1 MERYNYSINDSKKVL
16 DYVYKIVCETNK
28 NSYSGV
34 IRYSHILAELN
45 IDLRDTAMQQ
55 DIKCYIIDS
64 EYLDKIQ
71 AIDFDNLREQ
81 IVVILFVKVPMPTWK
96 IPVCWTMVGSVKI
109 DAPTL
114 NEAIEFVDGNLTL
127 PLPVG
132 EYLSDSFKIDYIDEP
147 EYIREVFNN
156 NQKDMKQE
164 KTKQDFYDELC
175 KVLTDWEGQKAVD
188 NDLYNMLVDIQNNW
202 ENIITKQED

>member
-1 MERYNYSINDSKKVL
+1 MERYNYSINESKKVL
-16 DYVYKIVCETNK
+16 DYVYKIVCETNR
-28 NSYSGV
+28 NSYSGI

-64 EYLDKIQ
+64 EYLDKIC
-71 AIDFDNLREQ
+71 AIDFDDLREQ
-81 IVVILFVKVPMPTWK
+81 IVVILFVKEPMKTWR
-96 IPVCWTMVGSVKI
+96 IPVSWTMVGSVKV

-114 NEAIEFVDGNLTL
+114 NEAIKFVDGNLTL

-164 KTKQDFYDELC
+164 KTKQDFYDEIC
-175 KVLTDWEGQKAVD
+175 KIITDWEEQKAVD
-188 NDLYNMLVDIQNNW
+188 NDLYDMLVDIQNNW